1 MTLPDKDLLEMY
13 RLLVLT
19 REFEESAR
27 AWKQRGDIFEIPHS
41 SIGQEA
47 IGIGACYGL
56 RPDDWVM
63 PSLRTRGAFFARGAN
78 LKDVVATMCAKKTGY
93 SGGRETSHHAGIPE
107 IGVLVGSGVVGA
119 SIAVAVGAAL
129 GLQYLGTDSVVV
141 DFFGDGASNRGDF
154 HEGLNL
160 AGVQR
165 LPIVFVCEN
174 NLYAMSVPHRNGTSV
189 EDIVLRAPGYG
200 MPGRA
205 VDGNDVLTVHEAVQ
219 EAVSRARK
227 REGPTLIECKTY
239 RWRPHCE
246 VPALE
251 NEPWRPQEEIDEW
264 KGKDPVEQMK
274 TLLLDRRVLSEDED
288 ESIRARIRA
297 SLEEALEYA
306 QGSPDPSPDEA
317 TQGIYD
323 AESD

>member
-1 MTLPDKDLLEMY
+1 M
-13 RLLVLT
+13 
-19 REFEESAR
+19 
-27 AWKQRGDIFEIPHS
+27 
-41 SIGQEA
+41 
-47 IGIGACYGL
+47 
-56 RPDDWVM
+56 
-63 PSLRTRGAFFARGAN
+63 
-78 LKDVVATMCAKKTGY
+78 
-93 SGGRETSHHAGIPE
+93 
-107 IGVLVGSGVVGA
+107 
-119 SIAVAVGAAL
+119 
-129 GLQYLGTDSVVV
+129 
-141 DFFGDGASNRGDF
+141 
-154 HEGLNL
+154 
-160 AGVQR
+160 
-165 LPIVFVCEN
+165 
-174 NLYAMSVPHRNGTSV
+174 
-189 EDIVLRAPGYG
+189 
-200 MPGRA
+200 
-205 VDGNDVLTVHEAVQ
+205 DGNDVLTVHEAVQ